1 MKYFF
6 ITLILCNF
14 AKAEKIFNVRFD
26 PIHTVTGYLNLTGE
40 YAVLDNWTVGPV
52 ISYAPALSVLLYSD
66 NTSNAYDYTVLAAGV
81 KATWY
86 HDYKF
91 STGAYISP
99 SVKYLNASATTQPG
113 NTAQNIKGDNSYLL
127 LGVVAGYA
135 WFQEHYNQMLG
146 LSISQPLSKSKL
158 TMVDKVTG
166 TDVDILQ
173 LKGYSAG
180 FPLAFE
186 YTIGWSF

>member
-6 ITLILCNF
+6 IIFFLHISVN
-14 AKAEKIFNVRFD
+14 AEKKFNIRFD

-40 YAVLDNWTVGPV
+40 YAVLDNWTVGPTF
-52 ISYAPALSVLLYSD
+52 SYAPALSVLLYSD
-66 NTSNAYDYTVLAAGV
+66 NTSNAYDYTVFATGI
-81 KATWY
+81 KTTWY
-86 HDYKF
+86 WDYKY

-99 SVKYLNASATTQPG
+99 SIKYLSASATTQPA
-113 NTAQNIKGDNSYLL
+113 NTAQNIKGSNNYLL

-135 WFQEHYNQMLG
+135 WFYEHFNQMLG
-146 LSISQPLSKSKL
+146 LSISQPLGESKL

-166 TDVDILQ
+166 NNADVLE

-186 YTIGWSF
+186 YTLGWSF